1 MIPIKRWQVTSS
13 GKPLVLYGDTP
24 DEIKEKWDC
33 VDKNC
38 DIVPYENDEY
48 IGMID
53 KIKEKAEYI
62 TSFKKCDYEIRELY
76 AIYLS
81 GYKISLRLS
90 KDLRDDKY
98 YDFCEYQCSS
108 GELMSPITW
117 NTGSISHFCDS
128 VPILSDIP
136 KKEQGYVVTPKELK
150 KIKPMKFYNS
160 NGETYWRDSDGYFYT
175 ALKYDLPNKKNKA
188 EWEQFHDNP
197 DAVFIQYWSGT
208 YHERHITW
216 FDSIS
221 VFTDWWKDIVKN
233 TPSYCAVP
241 KYEVVRCGYTKVK
254 PDDRRVIFRLPYFP
268 IDMDDRPAEF
278 VARVWVNEVDKRW
291 YGDESDM
298 YEHLVGIIK
307 QWRKWKEMDK
317 SAYSQN

>member
-1 MIPIKRWQVTSS
+1 MITIKRWQVVSS
-13 GKPLVLYGDTP
+13 GKPH
-24 DEIKEKWDC
+24 
-33 VDKNC
+33 
-38 DIVPYENDEY
+38 ENDEY
-48 IGMID
+48 IDMID

-76 AIYLS
+76 AIYLY

-128 VPILSDIP
+128 VPILSDIS

-150 KIKPMKFYNS
+150 KIKPVKFYNS
-160 NGETYWRDSDGYFYT
+160 NGETYWRDSNGYFYT
-175 ALKYDLPNKKNKA
+175 ANKYDLPNKKNKA

-197 DAVFIQYWSGT
+197 DAVWVQYWSGT
-208 YHERHITW
+208 YHERHIVW
-216 FDSIS
+216 FDNIS
-221 VFTDWWKDIVKN
+221 VFMEQWKDIAKN

-241 KYEVVRCGYTKVK
+241 KYEIVKRGYTKVK
-254 PDDRRVIFRLPYFP
+254 PDDRRVVFRLPYFP
-268 IDMDDRPAEF
+268 VDMDDRPAEF
-278 VARVWVNEVDKRW
+278 VVRVWVNEVNKCW
-291 YGDESDM
+291 YSDESEM
-298 YEHLVGIIK
+298 YEHLVGVIK

-317 SAYSQN
+317 NANSQN

>member
-24 DEIKEKWDC
+24 EEIREKWNC
-33 VDKNC
+33 VDKDC

-48 IGMID
+48 LDMID

-76 AIYLS
+76 TICLY

-108 GELMSPITW
+108 GELMLPITW

-150 KIKPMKFYNS
+150 KIKPVKFYHS
-160 NGETYWRDSDGYFYT
+160 NGAT
-175 ALKYDLPNKKNKA
+175 NN
-188 EWEQFHDNP
+188 
-197 DAVFIQYWSGT
+197 
-208 YHERHITW
+208 
-216 FDSIS
+216 
-221 VFTDWWKDIVKN
+221 
-233 TPSYCAVP
+233 C
-241 KYEVVRCGYTKVK
+241 
-254 PDDRRVIFRLPYFP
+254 
-268 IDMDDRPAEF
+268 
-278 VARVWVNEVDKRW
+278 
-291 YGDESDM
+291 
-298 YEHLVGIIK
+298 
-307 QWRKWKEMDK
+307 
-317 SAYSQN
+317 

>member
-24 DEIKEKWDC
+24 EEIKEKWNC
-33 VDKNC
+33 VDKDC
-38 DIVPYENDEY
+38 EIVPYENDEY
-48 IGMID
+48 IEYID

-76 AIYLS
+76 AIYLY
-81 GYKISLRLS
+81 GYKIYLRLS

-98 YDFCEYQCSS
+98 YDFCEYHYSS

-150 KIKPMKFYNS
+150 KIKPVKFYNS

-175 ALKYDLPNKKNKA
+175 ASKYDLPNKKNKA
-188 EWEQFHDNP
+188 EWEQFHDSS
-197 DAVFIQYWSGT
+197 DAVLIQYWSGI
-208 YHERHITW
+208 YHERHIVW
-216 FDSIS
+216 FDNIS
-221 VFTDWWKDIVKN
+221 VFMEQWKDIVKN
-233 TPSYCAVP
+233 TPSYCSVP
-241 KYEVVRCGYTKVK
+241 KYEVVKCGYTKVK
-254 PDDRRVIFRLPYFP
+254 PDDRRVI
-268 IDMDDRPAEF
+268 
-278 VARVWVNEVDKRW
+278 
-291 YGDESDM
+291 
-298 YEHLVGIIK
+298 
-307 QWRKWKEMDK
+307 
-317 SAYSQN
+317 